1 MRKLFIPNDTSAVA
15 MGSNLVANRF
25 EELIKNKSL
34 DIQIIRNGSR
44 GMFWLEP
51 LVEFES
57 DFKRFGFQSVDLSE
71 VESILE
77 FICDDSFDAALNK
90 HPKFLGETESIEY
103 FKKQQRLSFFRSGL
117 GDPLC
122 IDHYSS
128 LEGFTGLKKALEMQP
143 QQIVDEVKNSG
154 LRGRG

>member
-57 DFKRFGFQSVDLSE
+57 DFKRCLLYTSPSPRDRNVSRM
-71 VESILE
+71 
-77 FICDDSFDAALNK
+77 
-90 HPKFLGETESIEY
+90 P
-103 FKKQQRLSFFRSGL
+103 
-117 GDPLC
+117 
-122 IDHYSS
+122 SS
-128 LEGFTGLKKALEMQP
+128 A
-143 QQIVDEVKNSG
+143 
-154 LRGRG
+154 